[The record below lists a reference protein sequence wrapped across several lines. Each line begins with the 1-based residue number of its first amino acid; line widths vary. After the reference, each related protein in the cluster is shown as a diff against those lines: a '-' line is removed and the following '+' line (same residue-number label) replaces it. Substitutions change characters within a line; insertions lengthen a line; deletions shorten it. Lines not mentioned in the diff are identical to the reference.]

1 MNRVF
6 WAVFCCF
13 LFFSPLTSTAGDN
26 PFVSKEPRKTSADL
40 PTHASEIFT
49 KVALWQH
56 KLNNELTRLT
66 KELKTTKSKNA
77 LIPLILLAFLYGVI
91 HAAGPGHGKTISFS
105 YFLSGRS
112 QVRKG
117 ILLGNLISFLHTFSA
132 VFIVL
137 GIYFIFKKS
146 YLSSFETVSQKL
158 KIVSFS
164 LVVLIGLALL
174 ISSLLSLRQ
183 NHLQKGEADRAISW
197 LDHKGILP
205 IAIAVGVV
213 PCPGVVI
220 IMLFSLSQDLLAI
233 GLMLSFFMALGMGM
247 TISFAG
253 VLSIVGQ
260 EGVLKCFSGRNKAR
274 IYGQRALSVLGSL
287 LIVLFGMILL
297 LGAI

>member
-6 WAVFCCF
+6 WAVFCCL

-26 PFVSKEPRKTSADL
+26 PFVSKEPQKTSANL
-40 PTHASEIFT
+40 PTHASKIFT
-49 KVALWQH
+49 KIALWQH

-77 LIPLILLAFLYGVI
+77 LIPLILLSFLYGVI

-117 ILLGNLISFLHTFSA
+117 ILLGNLISFLHTLSA
-132 VFIVL
+132 VLIVL
-137 GIYFIFKKS
+137 GIYFIFRKS

-164 LVVLIGLALL
+164 LVVLIGMVLL

-183 NHLQKGEADRAISW
+183 NHLQRGEAERAINW
-197 LDHKGILP
+197 LDHKGIVP

-220 IMLFSLSQDLLAI
+220 IMLFSLSQNLLAI

-260 EGVLKCFSGRNKAR
+260 EGLLRCFSGRNKAR
-274 IYGQRALSVLGSL
+274 IYGQRALSVFGSL

>member
-6 WAVFCCF
+6 SAVFCCF
-13 LFFSPLTSTAGDN
+13 LFFSPLTSAAGDN

-40 PTHASEIFT
+40 PTHASKILT
-49 KVALWQH
+49 KIASWQH

-77 LIPLILLAFLYGVI
+77 LIPLILLSFLYGVI
-91 HAAGPGHGKTISFS
+91 HAAGPGHGKAISFS

-112 QVRKG
+112 QVTKG
-117 ILLGNLISFLHTFSA
+117 ILLGNLISFLHTLSA
-132 VFIVL
+132 VLIVL

-146 YLSSFETVSQKL
+146 YLASFETVSQKL

-164 LVVLIGLALL
+164 LVVLIGLVLL

-183 NHLQKGEADRAISW
+183 NHLQKGEADKAINW
-197 LDHKGILP
+197 LDHKGIVP

-220 IMLFSLSQDLLAI
+220 IMLFSLSQNLLAT

-260 EGVLKCFSGRNKAR
+260 EGLLRCFSGRNKAR
-274 IYGQRALSVLGSL
+274 IYGQRALSVFGSL